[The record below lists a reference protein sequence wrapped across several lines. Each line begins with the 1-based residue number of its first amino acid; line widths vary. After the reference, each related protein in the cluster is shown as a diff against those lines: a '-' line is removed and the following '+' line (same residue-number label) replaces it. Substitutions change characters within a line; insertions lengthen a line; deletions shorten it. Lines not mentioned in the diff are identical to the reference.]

1 MGDPADEEQDAPTG
15 AAAEKKKISFKELL
29 LGNLA
34 LALGFAGGVVL
45 FAGVLVGVSLF
56 SQQPKKE
63 PEPEPPPLVLKLTTF
78 PVPQM
83 VVRST
88 SGGASVMAAMQ
99 VEINLPTT
107 GSMLILRSNQPYLL
121 ERIQASLE
129 QNLAAYRASDAAVQK
144 VASAITDI
152 ANDIIR
158 SVRCADLPAA
168 TQAEGCSNGS
178 ELPVV
183 ETVVRKLVFY

>member
-1 MGDPADEEQDAPTG
+1 MGDPADEGQDSPTG

-34 LALGFAGGVVL
+34 LALGLAGGLVL
-45 FAGVLVGVSLF
+45 FAGVLAGVSL
-56 SQQPKKE
+56 SSRQPEKE
-63 PEPEPPPLVLKLTTF
+63 PEPEPPPLVLKRTSF

-88 SGGASVMAAMQ
+88 SGGATVTAAMQ
-99 VEINLPTT
+99 IEIGLPTT

-121 ERIQASLE
+121 ERIQANLE
-129 QNLAAYRASDAAVQK
+129 QNLAGYSASGNAVQL
-144 VASAITDI
+144 VASAVTDI

>member
-1 MGDPADEEQDAPTG
+1 MGDPADEGQDLPTG
-15 AAAEKKKISFKELL
+15 AAADEKKFPIKELL

-34 LALGFAGGVVL
+34 LALGLAGGLVL
-45 FAGVLVGVSLF
+45 FVGVLVGVSLF
-56 SQQPKKE
+56 SRQPVKE
-63 PEPEPPPLVLKLTTF
+63 PEPEPPPLVLKRNTF

-88 SGGASVMAAMQ
+88 SGGVSVMAAMQ
-99 VEINLPTT
+99 VEIDLPTT
-107 GSMLILRSNQPYLL
+107 GSMLILRSNQPILL

-129 QNLAAYRASDAAVQK
+129 QNLAGYRASDNAVQE
-144 VASAITDI
+144 VATAISDI

-168 TQAEGCSNGS
+168 TQAEGCSTGS